1 MDLHVFPLLNPPPT
15 SLPIPSLW
23 VIPAHQGQALVS
35 CIQPGLVT
43 CFTLDNIH
51 VLMLFWRNW
60 VYKIFFWK
68 YLKISWPVILEHW
81 MPHPDLSA
89 TGLMNDLILI
99 KLEDGENYLFYNHL
113 PHGLIISTKIC
124 QIFPDQ
130 YVHGTRNIHSQVKW
144 GFCWQ
149 TLGMLLLDQ
158 SLLTVAKNLWTAS
171 YCLLW
176 LPLAFSHILIHKI
189 LIIWSYETTYLVHR
203 FTSPQLSSVVSNSFR
218 SHGLE
223 HARLPRPAPT
233 PGACSNSSPL
243 SLWCHPT
250 ISSSVVPL
258 LLSCFFD
265 DSINVGN
272 LISGSSAFSKTSL
285 SSWKFMVHVL
295 LKPGLENF
303 EHYFASVGDACN
315 CVVVWTIFGI
325 AFFVIGMKTDLF
337 QFWGHCWVFQICW
350 HVECNTS
357 TASSFGI
364 WNSSTGIP

>member
-1 MDLHVFPLLNPPPT
+1 MCLQYDKSGFDPWVGKIPWGRERRLTPVFQPEGFHRLSSPWGCKESDMTEQL
-15 SLPIPSLW
+15 SLS
-23 VIPAHQGQALVS
+23 
-35 CIQPGLVT
+35 
-43 CFTLDNIH
+43 
-51 VLMLFWRNW
+51 
-60 VYKIFFWK
+60 
-68 YLKISWPVILEHW
+68 
-81 MPHPDLSA
+81 
-89 TGLMNDLILI
+89 
-99 KLEDGENYLFYNHL
+99 
-113 PHGLIISTKIC
+113 
-124 QIFPDQ
+124 
-130 YVHGTRNIHSQVKW
+130 
-144 GFCWQ
+144 
-149 TLGMLLLDQ
+149 
-158 SLLTVAKNLWTAS
+158 LTVAKNLWTAS

-285 SSWKFMVHVL
+285 SIWKFMVHVL